1 MDLMAERLVTE
12 RLVLRGWRIEDAPDA
27 LAVYG
32 DPEVARWLSPVMG
45 QVHDLAAMRLLL
57 QQWIAE
63 ELRYPVP
70 AGRWAIERREDGQ
83 VLGGAILLPLP
94 PGQEDLEV
102 GWQLNPRVWGR
113 GYASEATH
121 ALAQWAFRN
130 DAGEIFAV
138 VRPGNVRGAAT
149 VRRNGMEWVGE
160 TDKYFGLTL
169 QVFRLRRADLDAAA
183 RSTLMPP
190 NTA

>member
-1 MDLMAERLVTE
+1 MDFMAERLVTE
-12 RLVLRGWRIEDAPDA
+12 RLVLRSWRIEDAPDA

-63 ELRYPVP
+63 ELRYPAP

-83 VLGGAILLPLP
+83 LLGGAILLPLP

-121 ALAQWAFRN
+121 ALADWAFRH

-160 TDKYFGLTL
+160 TDKYFGLSL
-169 QVFRLRRADLDAAA
+169 QVFRLRRGDLDATAH
-183 RSTLMPP
+183 STLMPP